1 MGRSKM
7 FRFTQ
12 DVHSL
17 ATGKDYRKGQIVP
30 PDLPFIEFLE
40 KAGSVERFEEQTSKY
55 DEMNF
60 DELTELLRERGLKV
74 SGSKQEKIDRLYEDD
89 KGGNE

>member
-1 MGRSKM
+1 MY
-7 FRFTQ
+7 RFTQ
-12 DVHSL
+12 NVHSL

-30 PDLPFIEFLE
+30 PDIPFIEFLE
-40 KAGSVERFEEQTSKY
+40 KAGSVEKVEERPSKY
-55 DEMNF
+55 DAMTF